1 MAVLTL
7 DIVHGRLRAT
17 RIIANPEKLR
27 AVSPLPDEGGHEVDP
42 KEILVTGGT
51 GSLGRRVVD
60 RLRAAGREVRVL
72 SRSGR
77 PGTVRGDLS
86 TGENLEVAVGG

>member
-1 MAVLTL
+1 
-7 DIVHGRLRAT
+7 
-17 RIIANPEKLR
+17 
-27 AVSPLPDEGGHEVDP
+27 VDP

-77 PGTVRGDLS
+77 PGTL
-86 TGENLEVAVGG
+86 GEIYRRERVSKLPSGE